1 MKIDQEIK
9 IVKQIT
15 IEKEQKEQITFPKEG
30 KVRSNNRK
38 QTKSRKT
45 QIIWYQDG
53 SVFPP
58 VLRKKVIK
66 HL

>member
-1 MKIDQEIK
+1 MKLNEVQ
-9 IVKQIT
+9 IVKEIT
-15 IEKEQKEQITFPKEG
+15 IEKEQKEHITLPKQG
-30 KVRSNNRK
+30 KVRGNNRK

>member
-1 MKIDQEIK
+1 MKITPEVQ
-9 IVKQIT
+9 IVKKIT
-15 IEKEQKEQITFPKEG
+15 IEKEQKEHITLPKQG
-30 KVRSNNRK
+30 KVRGNNRK

-45 QIIWYQDG
+45 QVIWYQDG

-66 HL
+66 HI

>member
-1 MKIDQEIK
+1 MKINPEVQ
-9 IVKQIT
+9 IVKEIT
-15 IEKEQKEQITFPKEG
+15 IEKEQKEHITLPKKG
-30 KVRSNNRK
+30 KVRGNNRK

-45 QIIWYQDG
+45 QVIWYQDG

-66 HL
+66 HI

>member
-1 MKIDQEIK
+1 MSITPEVQ
-9 IVKQIT
+9 IVKKIT
-15 IEKEQKEQITFPKEG
+15 IEKEQKEHITLPKQG
-30 KVRSNNRK
+30 KVRGNNRK

-45 QIIWYQDG
+45 QVIWYQDG

-66 HL
+66 HI

>member
-1 MKIDQEIK
+1 MKINPEVQ
-9 IVKQIT
+9 IVKEIT
-15 IEKEQKEQITFPKEG
+15 IEKEQKEHITLPKQG
-30 KVRSNNRK
+30 KVRGNNRK

-45 QIIWYQDG
+45 QVIWYQDG

-66 HL
+66 HI